1 MNQISFLLKIKHNIE
16 NQLLVIDNFNS
27 IRSDINKSAY
37 DFSNISDI
45 LHSYVNQISN
55 NILIQKQHK
64 LLLNK
69 IDFFLLK
76 NCKHEWENDIIELQ
90 NEYMKPIK
98 YCLHC
103 HLNAN

>member
-1 MNQISFLLKIKHNIE
+1 MNQISFLLKIKQNIE
-16 NQLLVIDNFNS
+16 GQLLLIDNNNL
-27 IRSDINKSAY
+27 IKSDINNNSY
-37 DFSNISDI
+37 LFPNLSDI
-45 LHSYVNQISN
+45 LNTYISQISN
-55 NILIQKQHK
+55 IELIQKQHK

-69 IDFFLLK
+69 IDSFLLK